1 LSCIPLRCTREPVLL
16 WLHHEYTY
24 IHITCSAGWGLTLT
38 VLDMNFC
45 YYLLGLFFPFAGLFI
60 IIPFPL
66 NLFACRF
73 FFDVLFHFAHLT
85 FNVLWRCKV
94 FFVVFFK

>member
-1 LSCIPLRCTREPVLL
+1 LSCIPLRYTREPVLL

-45 YYLLGLFFPFAGLFI
+45 YYLLGLFFPFCWAVHHNH
-60 IIPFPL
+60 IPL
-66 NLFACRF
+66 E
-73 FFDVLFHFAHLT
+73 
-85 FNVLWRCKV
+85 
-94 FFVVFFK
+94 FVRM